1 MGLGDK
7 VKNSGIQKTLLLF
20 SAYFFASG
28 FIVQD
33 AWAETSRMVKI
44 PGGSFIQGNP
54 AKSLL
59 DKQSSVHLETFLI
72 DTHEVT
78 NVEFSEKFPDHTFW
92 PGAESHPV
100 SNISWHE
107 ARQFCKLAGKRLPS
121 EMEWE
126 KSARGPEGQIYP
138 WGNKLPKRK
147 PHPYYSGIIKRRVG
161 LNRKDVSF
169 YGARDMAGSVWEWTA
184 DRVDEKSVV
193 RGGLWNLHLD
203 YEYSKTYERNLIH
216 PDRRFIFLG
225 FRCARSK

>member
-1 MGLGDK
+1 VIKL
-7 VKNSGIQKTLLLF
+7 VFQKNLHHFWVYI
-20 SAYFFASG
+20 FASG
-28 FIVQD
+28 FLVQN

-44 PGGSFIQGNP
+44 PAGSFIQGNP

-59 DKQSSVHLETFLI
+59 DNQSSVHLETFLI

-78 NVEFSEKFPDHTFW
+78 NEEFFEKFPDHTFW
-92 PGAESHPV
+92 PGTESHPV

-107 ARQFCKLAGKRLPS
+107 ARQFCKLAGKHLPS

-126 KSARGPEGQIYP
+126 KSARGPDGRIYP

-184 DRVDEKSVV
+184 DRVNGKSVV

-225 FRCARSK
+225 FRCAGSK

>member
-1 MGLGDK
+1 
-7 VKNSGIQKTLLLF
+7 
-20 SAYFFASG
+20 
-28 FIVQD
+28 
-33 AWAETSRMVKI
+33 MVEI
-44 PGGSFIQGNP
+44 PGGSFIPGGP
-54 AKSLL
+54 SDSFL
-59 DKQSSVHLETFLI
+59 DNQSSVHLDTFLI

-78 NVEFSEKFPDHTFW
+78 NEEYSDKLPGHTFW

-126 KSARGPEGQIYP
+126 KSARGPDSRIYP
-138 WGNKLPKRK
+138 WGSKLPKRK
-147 PHPYYSGIIKRRVG
+147 PHPFYSGIIKRRVG
-161 LNRKDVSF
+161 FNRKDVSF

-184 DRVDEKSVV
+184 DCENEKSVV

-203 YEYSKTYERNLIH
+203 YEYSKTYERNLIN
-216 PDRRFIFLG
+216 PDHRFIFLG

>member
-1 MGLGDK
+1 
-7 VKNSGIQKTLLLF
+7 
-20 SAYFFASG
+20 
-28 FIVQD
+28 
-33 AWAETSRMVKI
+33 MVEI
-44 PGGSFIQGNP
+44 PGGPFTPGSP
-54 AKSLL
+54 PKSLL
-59 DKQSSVHLETFLI
+59 DNQPRVDLETFLI

-78 NVEFSEKFPDHTFW
+78 NKEFKEKFPDHTFW

-100 SNISWHE
+100 SHISWHE

-126 KSARGPEGQIYP
+126 KSAGGPDGRIYP
-138 WGNKLPKRK
+138 WGNKLPRKK

-169 YGARDMAGSVWEWTA
+169 YGAKDMAGSVWEWTA
-184 DRVDEKSVV
+184 DRVDGKSIV

>member
-1 MGLGDK
+1 MVEIPAGPF
-7 VKNSGIQKTLLLF
+7 V
-20 SAYFFASG
+20 SA
-28 FIVQD
+28 
-33 AWAETSRMVKI
+33 
-44 PGGSFIQGNP
+44 NP
-54 AKSLL
+54 SSSLS
-59 DKQSSVHLETFLI
+59 DKQPRVHLEAFLI

-78 NVEFSEKFPDHTFW
+78 NEEFVGKFPGHIFW

-100 SNISWHE
+100 SDISWHE
-107 ARQFCKLAGKRLPS
+107 ARKFCALSGKRLPS

-126 KSARGPEGQIYP
+126 KSAGGPKGRLYP
-138 WGNKLPKRK
+138 WGNKLPKK
-147 PHPYYSGIIKRRVG
+147 NPHPYFSGIIKRRVG

-184 DRVDEKSVV
+184 DRVDGKSVV

-203 YEYSKTYERNLIH
+203 YEYSKTYERNLIL